1 MSFVSQP
8 LDKNLVIGLQ
18 GITDGLGWQLTSI
31 QFHLSLLLYL

>member
-8 LDKNLVIGLQ
+8 LDKNLVISLQ
-18 GITDGLGWQLTSI
+18 GITDGPAWQLTSI